1 MKGFGLHKKAGGGE
15 HADLESSRE
24 ANVKMFDLL
33 KNLTENIRSRFSIQ
47 TPVNL
52 NGPEHSVSGV
62 TLSTVQLAGQSFAQI
77 QTNVKLASHEDSDL
91 TNVVNPSSTT
101 TKGVEHFHSFSHRK
115 KDVQTVDEYIHS
127 WAVIVRELVLSNV

>member
-1 MKGFGLHKKAGGGE
+1 MTSIASYQNFLIVGASSGKVKTISDVGSIADFLENTFDVGVKGFGLHKKAGGGE

-33 KNLTENIRSRFSIQ
+33 KNLTENIRSRFSFQ

-62 TLSTVQLAGQSFAQI
+62 TLSTV
-77 QTNVKLASHEDSDL
+77 
-91 TNVVNPSSTT
+91 
-101 TKGVEHFHSFSHRK
+101 
-115 KDVQTVDEYIHS
+115 
-127 WAVIVRELVLSNV
+127 